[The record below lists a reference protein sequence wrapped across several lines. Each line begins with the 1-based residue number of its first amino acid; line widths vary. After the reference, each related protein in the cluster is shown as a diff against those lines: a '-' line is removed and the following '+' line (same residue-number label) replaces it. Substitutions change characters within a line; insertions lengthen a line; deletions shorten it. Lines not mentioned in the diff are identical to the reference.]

1 MSGPSASLRA
11 VRFASW
17 VVASMPLLYFVVFC
31 AMAAD
36 YRSELGVGANSGE
49 AHPLSV
55 WGPMVKRL
63 SAHISEA
70 TFALPTLWALL
81 VLFAEQPKGK
91 LITQAVMVVGG
102 SLILIFSWTCAAQM
116 LGPGPA
122 Q

>member
-17 VVASMPLLYFVVFC
+17 VVASLPLLYFVVFC
-31 AMAAD
+31 TMAAD
-36 YRSELGVGANSGE
+36 YRSELGAGAGPSD
-49 AHPLSV
+49 AHPLSA
-55 WGPMVKRL
+55 WGLVVMRL

-81 VLFAEQPKGK
+81 VLFAQQPKGK

-102 SLILIFSWTCAAQM
+102 CLILIFSWTCAAQM
-116 LGPGPA
+116 LGNGPV